1 MTDAARLAGSAQQMG
16 GPRPVAAP
24 AISRIQTAAVR
35 IVGPSL
41 LLKVWAGD
49 THGLGECYP
58 SGPVRGIHDIVA
70 ALADSSSS
78 ARTPGTSSASS
89 RSCGAGISSRVRRAE
104 R

>member
-16 GPRPVAAP
+16 GPRPVATP
-24 AISRIQTAAVR
+24 TISRIQTAAVR

-70 ALADSSSS
+70 ALADQLIGEDP
-78 ARTPGTSSASS
+78 RD
-89 RSCGAGISSRVRRAE
+89 VE
-104 R
+104 RIVDVKLN